1 VNHRA
6 KPKRQQKSRLLLQ
19 GEVKH
24 DQQERNVWARPKQ
37 NFYMPGVFAVV
48 LKIQVCANNKNV
60 SEYQIA
66 ESHI

>member
-1 VNHRA
+1 
-6 KPKRQQKSRLLLQ
+6 LLQ